1 MKKLVVVIVA
11 NVKRFRLPF
20 YRQLAAV
27 LASQDIDLKVLF
39 SEPDAIEKLKL
50 DSADLPEPLGLKIKG
65 IYFLGNRALLQMP
78 PIGLL
83 ASADLVIVV
92 QANGYLLNYFLLPLT
107 WLRLKRVAFW
117 GHAFNHQGNA
127 GSIKERFKR
136 LLATKVH
143 WWFTYTEE
151 TGRYL
156 GDLGFPRKRITVVEN
171 AIDTSSF
178 ALEVSSVDRDLIA
191 DVRRKLNFPED
202 ACVAVFCGSLY
213 ADKQL
218 EFLIRVGDELYQRH
232 ESFRMIVIGDGAE
245 RDWMRAAAEARNW
258 LQYHGAQFGLEKAKL
273 FAASDFFLNPG
284 LVGLA
289 ILDSFA
295 AGLPFIT
302 SDYEGHSPEVAY
314 LVHEGNGL
322 MLPFNFDEFVNGVS
336 RVIKDRDFLASLRA
350 GAQASSKRYTVE
362 NMVSNVAGGVVACLS
377 DS

>member
-1 MKKLVVVIVA
+1 
-11 NVKRFRLPF
+11 
-20 YRQLAAV
+20 
-27 LASQDIDLKVLF
+27 
-39 SEPDAIEKLKL
+39 
-50 DSADLPEPLGLKIKG
+50 
-65 IYFLGNRALLQMP
+65 
-78 PIGLL
+78 
-83 ASADLVIVV
+83 
-92 QANGYLLNYFLLPLT
+92 
-107 WLRLKRVAFW
+107 
-117 GHAFNHQGNA
+117 
-127 GSIKERFKR
+127 
-136 LLATKVH
+136 
-143 WWFTYTEE
+143 
-151 TGRYL
+151 
-156 GDLGFPRKRITVVEN
+156 
-171 AIDTSSF
+171 
-178 ALEVSSVDRDLIA
+178 
-191 DVRRKLNFPED
+191 
-202 ACVAVFCGSLY
+202 
-213 ADKQL
+213 
-218 EFLIRVGDELYQRH
+218 
-232 ESFRMIVIGDGAE
+232 VIGDGAE